1 MDHLFACSCGEVLV
15 KSSPGVTKIR
25 NKILIFRDGQAY
37 AICPRCSQEN
47 SVPVQLN
54 ETEMAKSLKQPR
66 LFLRDL
72 KRES

>member
-25 NKILIFRDGQAY
+25 NKILIFRGGQAF
-37 AICPRCSQEN
+37 AVCPRCNQEN

-54 ETEMAKSLKQPR
+54 ESEMAKSLKQPR
-66 LFLRDL
+66 LFLRE
-72 KRES
+72 KPKNS